1 MEEGFGSSLSNVRIH
16 DDTTTA
22 SLNQSMSA
30 RAFTS
35 GPDIFFGHGQYSPG
49 TATGE
54 RVLAHEIAHTLQPD
68 QRARRLFASSGKA
81 GGVSAPVRRAVVG
94 GPRYGGKFTNTE
106 DPDFQ
111 LFDSHELASQH
122 ATDQAQAWRDNGA
135 NEAGAF
141 ARLTAEHQAKPSVYL
156 APREIDALTLD
167 EFDRHA
173 HEQADWMTG
182 TAAVSGAALFS
193 DDQKQQYRDLLGLA
207 RKDKGRILAACGRFG
222 VRALLGLGVGPPGV
236 QSRRF
241 DAYARAVAGVGLTRI
256 ESLAE
261 DAAEADQWGGA
272 LLALRKSPK
281 LTREVASRVIPQ
293 RHNVRALKLLVDQKA
308 VSAFVAYVNSVE
320 GIVLH
325 ATNGKEVISFCDFL
339 AEGGKVEAYAK
350 LRPELRHV
358 HRYTRGCLDLL
369 LDHHDEPRGLK
380 PLTVV
385 MQTALDHNGASY
397 RNDNITNLVKRLDRV
412 TVIVESL
419 GTLADFNA
427 AAERVAARYKTDGK
441 VDEILITGHGQSQSM
456 GLAATKQRGRYQPAK
471 EDVAV
476 HDSLM
481 HLGYA
486 LDHVDGSRA
495 TFRAVLQDCTEVTD
509 TSELPIDHDQ
519 ALERLNTAME
529 EDKTASRKLR
539 AALAG
544 MEGLP
549 AVDLNPATRA
559 FVDRLMAIM
568 LDDAEVSRIVLHSCL
583 TASNRAL
590 VNVDSNQPADAQQAA
605 IKAALAK
612 NPSLATRIKEQL
624 PNKYADDVNGLGEK
638 KGVSVLGANASVAG
652 HKTDLQEPL
661 TGRIS
666 MTNPYDPQLTAP
678 DKLDYARHGTE
689 PEGALRAAV
698 EAWADN
704 RATAIRALTDR
715 VAEPMIETWRERVIR
730 ALYRCSIA
738 NPDDG
743 GLLIA
748 LERASGA
755 LAGLVQPDKAS
766 VASLRA
772 VVPGAHA
779 AEIFERLLGAKALT
793 RTSTWFTA
801 FVMYQVWITTDATR
815 HMPLLNA
822 LNIGATDYGVTSQSV
837 AKYLDFDGLAPSL
850 GTLLPV
856 PDTVKKIR
864 QGRTVLALAY
874 VVKDGN
880 AAPAAALAYLRAL
893 LDLRE
898 VDGRVFPDEAEIPNL
913 LRGASTDQILT
924 ALGRG
929 VVDDAPADDD
939 GPIIRHN
946 LSVAH
951 GARNDTTVR
960 SVTLS
965 GWIND
970 AATPVYDQPNGAV
983 AAQLDDAAEVSIHG
997 KIGEEWYAIERGG
1010 HTEFVR
1016 QDRVKLA

>member
-1 MEEGFGSSLSNVRIH
+1 M
-16 DDTTTA
+16 
-22 SLNQSMSA
+22 
-30 RAFTS
+30 
-35 GPDIFFGHGQYSPG
+35 
-49 TATGE
+49 
-54 RVLAHEIAHTLQPD
+54 QPD
-68 QRARRLFASSGKA
+68 QRARRLFAGGGKA
-81 GGVSAPVRRAVVG
+81 RGVSAPLRRAVVG

-156 APREIDALTLD
+156 APGEIGALTLD

-182 TAAVSGAALFS
+182 TAAVTGAALFS
-193 DDQKQQYRDLLGLA
+193 DDQKQEYRDLLGLA

-222 VRALLGLGVGPPGV
+222 VGALLELGVGPPGV

-241 DAYARAVAGVGLTRI
+241 DAYAKAVAGVGLTRI
-256 ESLAE
+256 ESPAAT
-261 DAAEADQWGGA
+261 AAEADQWGWA
-272 LLALRKSPK
+272 LLALGKSPK
-281 LTREVASRVIPQ
+281 LTRDVASKVIPQ
-293 RHNVRALKLLVDQKA
+293 RPKVRTLKRLVDQKA
-308 VSAFVAYVNSVE
+308 VPAFVDYVNSVE

-325 ATNGKEVISFCDFL
+325 ATNGAEVISFCEFL
-339 AEGGKVEAYAK
+339 AEGGDVKAYAE

-369 LDHHDEPRGLK
+369 LDHRAEPRGLK

-397 RNDNITNLVKRLDRV
+397 RNDNITNLVKRPDRV

-419 GTLADFNA
+419 GTLADFNE
-427 AAERVAARYKTDGK
+427 AAETVAARHKTDGK
-441 VDEILITGHGQSQSM
+441 VDEILITGHGGAQSM
-456 GLAATKQRGRYQPAK
+456 GLAATKQRGRYQSAK
-471 EDVAV
+471 EDVAL
-476 HDSLM
+476 HDSLV
-481 HLGYA
+481 HLGHA

-495 TFRAVLQDCTEVTD
+495 TFRAVLQHCTEVTD
-509 TSELPIDHDQ
+509 TSELPLDNDQ
-519 ALERLNTAME
+519 ALKRLNTAME
-529 EDKTASRKLR
+529 EDKTVSRKLR

-544 MEGLP
+544 MDGLP

-590 VNVDSNQPADAQQAA
+590 VNVDSNQSADAQQAA
-605 IKAALAK
+605 IKSALAK

-624 PNKYADDVNGLGEK
+624 PNRYADDVNGLGEK

-652 HKTDLQEPL
+652 RKTDLHEPL

-666 MTNPYDPQLTAP
+666 MTNSDDPQLTAP

-704 RATAIRALTDR
+704 RATAIKALTDR
-715 VAEPMIETWRERVIR
+715 VADPVIETWRERVIR
-730 ALYRCSIA
+730 ALYARSIA

-743 GLLIA
+743 ALLIA

-755 LAGLVQPDKAS
+755 LAGLVRPDKAS

-779 AEIFERLLGAKALT
+779 AEIFEGLLGAEVLAEP
-793 RTSTWFTA
+793 TSWFTA
-801 FVMYQVWITTDATR
+801 FVMYQVWIATDATR
-815 HMPLLNA
+815 HTPLLDA
-822 LNIGATDYGVTSQSV
+822 LNIGATKAGVTSQSV

-856 PDTVKKIR
+856 PGAVKEIR
-864 QGRTVLALAY
+864 YGRTVLALAY
-874 VVKDGN
+874 VVKLGG

-898 VDGRVFPDEAEIPNL
+898 VDGRVFPDRARIPNL
-913 LRGASTDQILT
+913 LRGATTSDILS
-924 ALGRG
+924 
-929 VVDDAPADDD
+929 P
-939 GPIIRHN
+939 
-946 LSVAH
+946 
-951 GARNDTTVR
+951 
-960 SVTLS
+960 
-965 GWIND
+965 
-970 AATPVYDQPNGAV
+970 
-983 AAQLDDAAEVSIHG
+983 
-997 KIGEEWYAIERGG
+997 K
-1010 HTEFVR
+1010 
-1016 QDRVKLA
+1016 